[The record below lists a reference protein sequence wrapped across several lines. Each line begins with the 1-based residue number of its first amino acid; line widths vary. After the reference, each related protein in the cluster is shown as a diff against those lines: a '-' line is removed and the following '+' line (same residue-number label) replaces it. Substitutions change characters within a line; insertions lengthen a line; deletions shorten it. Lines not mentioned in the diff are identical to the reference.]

1 MAVKATFHM
10 DGGDFTM
17 IFESQKTFHKI
28 NKSEFRTLLLLES
41 KDNMSDEF
49 KAWLDFSL
57 RHGNGPSVPRF
68 NVDVVDFDEDGNV
81 TECYC
86 CTQTSPRRWFTKMDT
101 IREIELD
108 YMNKI

>member
-1 MAVKATFHM
+1 M

-17 IFESQKTFHKI
+17 IFESQKTFNKI

-41 KDNMSDEF
+41 KDNMSEEF

-57 RHGNGPSVPRF
+57 RHGNGPSVPRI
-68 NVDVVDFDEDGNV
+68 NVEVTDYDGEGNI
-81 TECYC
+81 TESYC

-108 YMNKI
+108 YINKI

>member
-1 MAVKATFHM
+1 M

-17 IFESQKTFHKI
+17 IFESQKTFNKI

-41 KDNMSDEF
+41 KDNMSEEF

-57 RHGNGPSVPRF
+57 RHRNGPSVPRI
-68 NVDVVDFDEDGNV
+68 NVEVTDYDGEGNV
-81 TECYC
+81 TESYC
-86 CTQTSPRRWFTKMDT
+86 CTQISPRRWFTKMDT

-108 YMNKI
+108 YINKI